1 MSKFV
6 PYMHSKTVL
15 DFCIFSRLRLCFM
28 VKHGMWQFL
37 KYCTNVFLEQ
47 NYPER
52 NVTRVDTSKPILPWL
67 HHANI

>member
-1 MSKFV
+1 
-6 PYMHSKTVL
+6 
-15 DFCIFSRLRLCFM
+15 M
-28 VKHGMWQFL
+28 VKHGMWQSL

-47 NYPER
+47 SYPKR